1 MVYFGD
7 KLRELRTERNMTQE
21 ELANKLDIVK
31 ATVSGYETSQT
42 YPSVEVLIKLC
53 DIFDVSADYLLGR
66 SESRT
71 LLKSEMTDEQ
81 LFIVQRL
88 IREFERSNQ

>member
-1 MVYFGD
+1 MIYFGD

-21 ELANKLDIVK
+21 ELANRLGIVK

-42 YPSVEVLIKLC
+42 YPSIEVLIKLC
-53 DIFDVSADYLLGR
+53 DIFDVTSDYLLGR

-71 LLKSEMTDEQ
+71 LLKSDLTDEQ
-81 LFIVQRL
+81 VFIVQRL
-88 IREFERSNQ
+88 IREFERNNQ